1 MQILVVDDDAL
12 ITLMVSESLKLQ
24 GFDVA
29 VADNGAAALAA
40 VRQRRPALIL
50 LDADM
55 PVLDGFA
62 VLKALRADAALNH
75 VPVIM
80 LTARRNVRDVV
91 LARSLG
97 ASDYLAKPFDILDLL
112 QRVKAWA
119 GKRPGVAAGPLRA
132 PETSLVFGDE
142 SPDAAQWFVE

>member
-12 ITLMVSESLKLQ
+12 ITLMVSESLKFH

-29 VADNGAAALAA
+29 VAENGALALEA
-40 VRQRRPALIL
+40 VRQRRPALIV
-50 LDADM
+50 LDAEM
-55 PVLDGFA
+55 PVLDGFS
-62 VLKALRADAALNH
+62 VLKTLKADAALNH

-80 LTARRNVRDVV
+80 LTARRNARDVM

-97 ASDYLAKPFDILDLL
+97 ACDYIAKPFDILNLL

-119 GKRPGVAAGPLRA
+119 GRRPGIGPSPARESE
-132 PETSLVFGDE
+132 PSLVFGE
-142 SPDAAQWFVE
+142 GSPDEAHWLE

>member
-1 MQILVVDDDAL
+1 MEILVVDDDAL

-24 GFDVA
+24 GFGVA
-29 VADNGAAALAA
+29 IAEDGAAALTA

-50 LDADM
+50 LDAEM

-62 VLKALRADAALNH
+62 VLKALKADAALSH

-80 LTARRNVRDVV
+80 LTARRNLRDVM

-112 QRVKAWA
+112 QRVKAWT
-119 GKRPGVAAGPLRA
+119 GRLPGVGTGLARA
-132 PETSLVFGDE
+132 EQASLVFGE
-142 SPDAAQWFVE
+142 EGTDAAQWFVE

>member
-29 VADNGAAALAA
+29 IAEDGASALAA

-50 LDADM
+50 LDAEM

-62 VLKALRADAALNH
+62 VLKTLKADVALNH

-80 LTARRNVRDVV
+80 LTARRNARDVK

-112 QRVKAWA
+112 RRVKVWA
-119 GKRPGVAAGPLRA
+119 GRRPGLGSGPVRA
-132 PETSLVFGDE
+132 DEASLVFGEE
-142 SPDAAQWFVE
+142 SAGAAQWFVE

>member
-12 ITLMVSESLKLQ
+12 ITLMVSESLKLH

-29 VADNGAAALAA
+29 IVEDGVSALAA

-50 LDADM
+50 LDTDM

-62 VLKALRADAALNH
+62 VLKTLQADPALNH

-80 LTARRNVRDVV
+80 LTARRNARDVV

-112 QRVKAWA
+112 QRVKTWV
-119 GKRPGVAAGPLRA
+119 GKRPGVAPSPTRA
-132 PETSLVFGDE
+132 AETSLVFGE
-142 SPDAAQWFVE
+142 EIPGATRWFVE

>member
-1 MQILVVDDDAL
+1 MQILIVDDDAL

-29 VADNGAAALAA
+29 VAEDGAMALEV

-50 LDADM
+50 LDAEM
-55 PVLDGFA
+55 PVLDGFS
-62 VLKALRADAALNH
+62 VLKTLKADAALNH

-80 LTARRNVRDVV
+80 LTARRNARDVM

-97 ASDYLAKPFDILDLL
+97 ACDYLAKPFDILDLL

-119 GKRPGVAAGPLRA
+119 GRRPGIGSA
-132 PETSLVFGDE
+132 PSHSSEPSLVFGEDRPDE
-142 SPDAAQWFVE
+142 AHWLE

>member
-40 VRQRRPALIL
+40 VRRQRPALIL

-62 VLKALRADAALNH
+62 VLKTLKADAALNH

-80 LTARRNVRDVV
+80 LTARRNARDVV
-91 LARSLG
+91 LARNLG

-112 QRVKAWA
+112 QRVKTWA
-119 GKRPGVAAGPLRA
+119 GKRPGLGPSPTRAAEA
-132 PETSLVFGDE
+132 SLVLGDE
-142 SPDAAQWFVE
+142 NPDAAQWFVE

>member
-1 MQILVVDDDAL
+1 MQILVADDDAL
-12 ITLMVSESLKLQ
+12 IALMVSESLKLQ

-29 VADNGAAALAA
+29 VAGNGAAALAA
-40 VRQRRPALIL
+40 VRQRRPALIV

-62 VLKALRADAALNH
+62 VLKTLKADAALNH

-80 LTARRNVRDVV
+80 LTARRNARDVV

-112 QRVKAWA
+112 QRVRAWA
-119 GKRPGVAAGPLRA
+119 GKRPGAAAGPTRA
-132 PETSLVFGDE
+132 AETSLVFGDE

>member
-1 MQILVVDDDAL
+1 MEVLVVDDDAL

-24 GFDVA
+24 GVDVA
-29 VADNGAAALAA
+29 TAENGEAALAA

-50 LDADM
+50 LDAEM

-62 VLKALRADAALNH
+62 VLKALKADAALNH

-80 LTARRNVRDVV
+80 LTARRNLRDVM

-112 QRVKAWA
+112 QRVKVWT
-119 GKRPGVAAGPLRA
+119 GHRTGVGAGPARA
-132 PETSLVFGDE
+132 EQASLVFGEE
-142 SPDAAQWFVE
+142 STDAAQWFVE